1 MMVSFAKFISGLFL
15 PLFTPIYGLLIV
27 LFIPSRPS
35 SFLLMDS
42 LYHYP
47 IEVKMLYLLLFGVFI
62 VLAPGMSLLVLKF
75 NKSISSLSIEK
86 REERATPI
94 AIMTFYC
101 IVLFL
106 FLIFQE
112 NGAMVPNII
121 KGMALGG
128 VLASAIAYL
137 MNKKFKVSL
146 HGVGMGALAGFV
158 FMYFLDMELYV
169 LPLLL
174 AIFILGGIVLSA
186 RMFLNAHNIKE
197 VAIGYALGFV
207 SQVICIY
214 FYNLIF

>member
-1 MMVSFAKFISGLFL
+1 MMTSFSKIFSWLFL

-27 LFIPSRPS
+27 LYLPSRPS

-47 IEVKMLYLLLFGVFI
+47 YEVKMLYLLLFGVFV
-62 VLAPGMSLLVLKF
+62 VLAPGMSLLVLKM
-75 NKSISSLSIEK
+75 NKSITSLSLEN

-101 IVLFL
+101 LVLFL

-128 VLASAIAYL
+128 FIASAVAYVL
-137 MNKKFKVSL
+137 NRSFKVSL

-158 FMYFLDMELYV
+158 LMYFTGMELYS
-169 LPLLL
+169 LPILLSV
-174 AIFILGGIVLSA
+174 FILGGVVLST
-186 RMFLNAHNIKE
+186 RMFLNSHNLKE
-197 VAIGYALGFV
+197 VAIGYGLGFV

>member
-1 MMVSFAKFISGLFL
+1 MMAPFSKFFSWLFL

-42 LYHYP
+42 LFHYP
-47 IEVKMLYLLLFGVFI
+47 YQVKMLYIMLFGVFI
-62 VLAPGMSLLVLKF
+62 VLAPGMSLLVLKM
-75 NKSISSLSIEK
+75 NKSISSLSLEN

-101 IVLFL
+101 FVLYL

-121 KGMALGG
+121 KSMALGG
-128 VLASAIAYL
+128 VLASAIAYIL
-137 MNKKFKVSL
+137 NRSFKVSL

-158 FMYFLDMELYV
+158 LMYFMGMELYS
-169 LPLLL
+169 LPILL
-174 AIFILGGIVLSA
+174 AIFILGGVVLST
-186 RMFLNAHNIKE
+186 RMYLESHNLKE
-197 VAIGYALGFV
+197 VAIGYGLGFM
-207 SQVICIY
+207 SQLFCIY
-214 FYNLIF
+214 FYDLIF

>member
-1 MMVSFAKFISGLFL
+1 MMTSFSKLFSWLFL

-27 LFIPSRPS
+27 LYLPSRPS

-42 LYHYP
+42 LFHYP
-47 IEVKMLYLLLFGVFI
+47 YEVKMLYLLLFGVFI
-62 VLAPGMSLLVLKF
+62 VLAPGISLLVLKF
-75 NKSISSLSIEK
+75 NKSISSLSLENSK
-86 REERATPI
+86 ERETPI

-101 IVLFL
+101 LVLFL
-106 FLIFQE
+106 FLILQK

-128 VLASAIAYL
+128 VLSSTVAFVLNRS
-137 MNKKFKVSL
+137 FKVSL

-158 FMYFLDMELYV
+158 LMYFMEMELYS
-169 LPLLL
+169 LPILS

-186 RMFLNAHNIKE
+186 RMFLKSHDLKE
-197 VAIGYALGFV
+197 VAIGYGVGFV

>member
-1 MMVSFAKFISGLFL
+1 MMTSFSKFFSWLFL

-27 LFIPSRPS
+27 LFLPSRPS

-47 IEVKMLYLLLFGVFI
+47 YEVKMLYLLLFGVFI
-62 VLAPGMSLLVLKF
+62 VLAPGMSLLVLKM
-75 NKSISSLSIEK
+75 NKSITSLSLEV

-101 IVLFL
+101 LVLYL

-128 VLASAIAYL
+128 FLSSAIAYL
-137 MNKKFKVSL
+137 MNKSFKVSL

-158 FMYFLDMELYV
+158 LMYFLGMEVYS
-169 LPLLL
+169 LPILL
-174 AIFILGGIVLSA
+174 AVFILGGVVLTARLFLSA
-186 RMFLNAHNIKE
+186 HNLKE
-197 VAIGYALGFV
+197 VGIGYGLGFLT
-207 SQVICIY
+207 QIICIY
-214 FYNLIF
+214 FYDLLF

>member
-1 MMVSFAKFISGLFL
+1 MMTSFSKFFSWLFL
-15 PLFTPIYGLLIV
+15 PLFTPMFGLLIV
-27 LFIPSRPS
+27 LFLPSRPS

-47 IEVKMLYLLLFGVFI
+47 YEIKMLYLLLFGVFI
-62 VLAPGMSLLVLKF
+62 VLAPGMSLLVLKL
-75 NKSISSLSIEK
+75 NKSITSLSLEN

-112 NGAMVPNII
+112 NGAMVPNVL

-128 VLASAIAYL
+128 VSASAIAYV
-137 MNKKFKVSL
+137 MNQSFKVSL
-146 HGVGMGALAGFV
+146 HGLGMGALAGFV
-158 FMYFLDMELYV
+158 LMYFMEMELYS
-169 LPLLL
+169 LPILL
-174 AIFILGGIVLSA
+174 AVFILGGIVLST
-186 RMFLNAHNIKE
+186 RIYIKAHNLKE
-197 VAIGYALGFV
+197 AAIGYLVGFA
-207 SQVICIY
+207 SQIICIY

>member
-1 MMVSFAKFISGLFL
+1 MMTFFSKLFSWLFL

-27 LFIPSRPS
+27 LYLPSRPS

-47 IEVKMLYLLLFGVFI
+47 YQVKMLYLLLFGVFI

-75 NKSISSLSIEK
+75 NKSITSLSLEN
-86 REERATPI
+86 REERSTPI
-94 AIMTFYC
+94 SIMIFYC
-101 IVLFL
+101 IVLYL

-128 VLASAIAYL
+128 VVASAISYVL
-137 MNKKFKVSL
+137 NRRFKVSL

-158 FMYFLDMELYV
+158 LMYFTGMELYSLAV
-169 LPLLL
+169 LLL
-174 AIFILGGIVLSA
+174 VFILGGVVLSM
-186 RMFLNAHNIKE
+186 RMYLKSHNLKE
-197 VAIGYALGFV
+197 VAIGYGLGFL
-207 SQVICIY
+207 SQIICIY
-214 FYNLIF
+214 FYNLIS